1 MALKKSSHDLCEFR
15 YKVGTGKKPTFAD
28 HFAFVLKQRLLL
40 IPFWFLLIWAIP
52 SCIPN
57 KELVY
62 LQEKKSNSGE
72 NNEALKEYNAQMQTY
87 KVQFGD
93 VLNIRVMGQD
103 PLSVQPFN
111 IDATATNAQMQMGMT
126 QLYISGYT
134 VDSKGNIL
142 FPLLGEV
149 NVKDKS
155 IPEISEL
162 LSEKIDKYVSNALVK
177 IKLVSFKVTVLGEVR
192 SPGVHYI
199 YNDRA
204 SILEVLGYAGDL
216 SDLANRHKVKLIRT
230 INDKVQVSNLDL
242 TNRNLIEG
250 NNFFLLPN
258 DVLYVEPMKAK
269 NFRLNLPAISLFI
282 SSLTTILVIV
292 NLVIK

>member
-1 MALKKSSHDLCEFR
+1 MGWKKFWHDLCEFR
-15 YKVGTGKKPTFAD
+15 YTGRTGKKPTFAD

-52 SCIPN
+52 SCVPN

-62 LQEKKSNSGE
+62 LQEKKANNGE
-72 NNEALKEYNAQMQTY
+72 NDQAFKEYNAQMQTY

-111 IDATATNAQMQMGMT
+111 IDQTATNAQMQMNLT

-134 VDSKGNIL
+134 VDPKGNIL

-149 NVKDKS
+149 NVKDKT
-155 IPEISEL
+155 IPEISAM

>member
-1 MALKKSSHDLCEFR
+1 MCEFR
-15 YKVGTGKKPTFAD
+15 YTGRTGKKPTFAD

-52 SCIPN
+52 SCVPN

-62 LQEKKSNSGE
+62 LQEKKANNGE
-72 NNEALKEYNAQMQTY
+72 NDQAFKEYNAQMQTY

-111 IDATATNAQMQMGMT
+111 IDQTATNAQMQMNLT

-134 VDSKGNIL
+134 VDPKGNIL

-149 NVKDKS
+149 NVKDKT
-155 IPEISEL
+155 IPEISAM